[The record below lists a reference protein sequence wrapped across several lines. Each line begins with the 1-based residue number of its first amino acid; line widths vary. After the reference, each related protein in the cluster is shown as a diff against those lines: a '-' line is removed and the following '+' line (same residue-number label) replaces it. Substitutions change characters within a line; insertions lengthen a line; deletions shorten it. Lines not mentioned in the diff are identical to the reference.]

1 MPSSLPTSASLRPSL
16 PPLAARF
23 NPPQVHSHAPSVLA
37 IAHAFSLFFWCRSL
51 YINWV
56 LIAFLLPDAWH
67 MLSTLRRRP
76 CFALRASPGT
86 MILTTLRHMFPTQT
100 IVTILWESSVQS
112 LSRSVYLPATLLPY
126 GILNAWC
133 QKRSSSKRKDIFA
146 QIQRI
151 RQKNS
156 DLSLDPSIRD
166 VTLGLLLDMPIR
178 WSSTYVMLA
187 RALDLREVS
196 FGLSL
201 EMRNSVAEAHNMI
214 SGCSTVCV

>member
-1 MPSSLPTSASLRPSL
+1 
-16 PPLAARF
+16 
-23 NPPQVHSHAPSVLA
+23 
-37 IAHAFSLFFWCRSL
+37 
-51 YINWV
+51 
-56 LIAFLLPDAWH
+56 

-100 IVTILWESSVQS
+100 IMTISWESSVQS
-112 LSRSVYLPATLLPY
+112 LSRSVYLPAALLPY
-126 GILNAWC
+126 GILNVWC
-133 QKRSSSKRKDIFA
+133 QERSSSKHKDIFA

-187 RALDLREVS
+187 RALDLWEVS

-214 SGCSTVCV
+214 SGCSTVCVWIGMGRKQPREEEQARGTPTVSWWVDSSSPVHLPFVGRFSSANSCGGVR